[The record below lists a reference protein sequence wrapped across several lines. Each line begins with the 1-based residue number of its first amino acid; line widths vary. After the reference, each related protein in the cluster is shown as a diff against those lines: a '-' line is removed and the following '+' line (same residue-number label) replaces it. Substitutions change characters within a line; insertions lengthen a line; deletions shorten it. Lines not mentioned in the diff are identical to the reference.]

1 MRYVVILLWICLL
14 PALLFGQRVV
24 SGKSEGKRV
33 KIEPVYEFSKPSRL
47 SVSMRLQDRNED
59 GLIEAAEP
67 VKLYV
72 YFQNSGEGSAFG
84 IKVERLDTSRNTLI
98 CRENIY
104 LSELKAG
111 AERMLVIPLL
121 ASEDLRTGIDSLRF
135 SVSEYFGVQPDTSVV
150 YFNSVERLEPDLV
163 CMGVEVLN
171 DAGILRAGET
181 ADVKVVLR
189 NLGRS
194 LEGCNYRV
202 SSTDA
207 NVLIKYTSEQGKD
220 RLPIGESVSLQF
232 QITSDRQLGVVKDL
246 PVFVAVYSNDV
257 MIRRLRIP
265 LGINEPP
272 VRYAVFP
279 SHPTLENVLRMKTL
293 QDRGM
298 PKSEDILRIP
308 RGKTPNEEA
317 IAIVIGVENYRYLPI
332 APYACKDAMLMTK
345 YLQYTFGVNR
355 VLTFYDSEVRGDFF
369 EKLFDPV
376 NGKLSKMVKKGKTDV
391 YVYYS
396 GHGVPE
402 KNGEEAYLFPV
413 DGKIMNASSC
423 GYGLSRF
430 YRDLDS
436 LKARNVVVFLDA
448 CFMGDTKYSRSYV
461 SRNISGTKGV
471 VVRRIGQAPW
481 HTNRNFFVFTSS
493 RNDQSSLAFDQSGTG
508 LFTYYLAL
516 GLKGAADADGDGKIT
531 TGELSDYISSR
542 VEEVSRKIRGEQTPQ
557 LFGRPDKVLIEYN

>member
-1 MRYVVILLWICLL
+1 MRCVVISLWMCLL

-59 GLIEAAEP
+59 GLVEAAEP
-67 VKLYV
+67 VNLYV
-72 YFQNSGEGSAFG
+72 CFHNSGEGSAFG
-84 IKVERLDTSRNTLI
+84 IKVERLDTSVNTLI

-121 ASEDLRTGIDSLRF
+121 VSEDLRTGADSLRF
-135 SVSEYFGVQPDTSVV
+135 SVSEYFGMQSDTCVV
-150 YFNSVERLEPDLV
+150 YFNSVERLEPDPV
-163 CMGVEVLN
+163 CVGVEVLN

-194 LEGCNYRV
+194 LEGCSYRV
-202 SSTDA
+202 YSTDA
-207 NVLIKYTSEQGKD
+207 NVLIKYTSEQGKE
-220 RLPIGESVSLQF
+220 RLPIGESISLQF
-232 QITSDRQLGVVKDL
+232 QITPDRQLGVVKDL

-257 MIRRLRIP
+257 VIRRLRVP
-265 LGINEPP
+265 LGINERP
-272 VRYAVFP
+272 VRYAMFP
-279 SHPTLENVLRMKTL
+279 SHPTLETVLRMKAL
-293 QDRGM
+293 QDRGL
-298 PKSEDILRIP
+298 PESEDILRIP

-345 YLQYTFGVNR
+345 YLQYAFGVNR

-413 DGKIMNASSC
+413 DGKIMNASSY

-430 YRDLDS
+430 YRNLDS
-436 LKARNVVVFLDA
+436 LEARNVVVFLDA

-461 SRNISGTKGV
+461 SRNISGTKG
-471 VVRRIGQAPW
+471 W
-481 HTNRNFFVFTSS
+481 
-493 RNDQSSLAFDQSGTG
+493 
-508 LFTYYLAL
+508 
-516 GLKGAADADGDGKIT
+516 
-531 TGELSDYISSR
+531 LSD
-542 VEEVSRKIRGEQTPQ
+542 G
-557 LFGRPDKVLIEYN
+557 

>member
-1 MRYVVILLWICLL
+1 M
-14 PALLFGQRVV
+14 
-24 SGKSEGKRV
+24 
-33 KIEPVYEFSKPSRL
+33 
-47 SVSMRLQDRNED
+47 
-59 GLIEAAEP
+59 
-67 VKLYV
+67 
-72 YFQNSGEGSAFG
+72 
-84 IKVERLDTSRNTLI
+84 
-98 CRENIY
+98 
-104 LSELKAG
+104 
-111 AERMLVIPLL
+111 
-121 ASEDLRTGIDSLRF
+121 
-135 SVSEYFGVQPDTSVV
+135 
-150 YFNSVERLEPDLV
+150 YFNSVERLEPDPV
-163 CMGVEVLN
+163 CVGVEVLN

-194 LEGCNYRV
+194 LEGCSYRV
-202 SSTDA
+202 YSTDA
-207 NVLIKYTSEQGKD
+207 NVLIKYTSEQGKE
-220 RLPIGESVSLQF
+220 RLPIGESISLQF
-232 QITSDRQLGVVKDL
+232 QITPDRQLGVVKDL

-257 MIRRLRIP
+257 VIRRLRVP
-265 LGINEPP
+265 LGINERP
-272 VRYAVFP
+272 VRYAMFP
-279 SHPTLENVLRMKTL
+279 SHPTLETVLRMKAL
-293 QDRGM
+293 QDRGL
-298 PKSEDILRIP
+298 PESEDILRIP

-345 YLQYTFGVNR
+345 YLQYAFGVNR

-413 DGKIMNASSC
+413 DGKIMNASSY

-430 YRDLDS
+430 YRNLDS
-436 LKARNVVVFLDA
+436 LEARNVVVFLDA

-508 LFTYYLAL
+508 LFTYYLAV

-531 TGELSDYISSR
+531 TGELSDYIFSR
-542 VEEVSRKIRGEQTPQ
+542 VVEVSRKIRGEQTPQ